1 MPGEGSIFKL
11 RDGRWRAQVSIG
23 PRTNR
28 RFVTRTVPTRAE
40 AQLAL
45 VELQDARRAGVA
57 TSRTT
62 LGDYLERWVDSARN
76 IRPST
81 RTTYRAVVTYHLQ
94 PTIGSVRLAALTP
107 SHVEEMLARL
117 EPRMSAKSLRNVHA
131 VLRRALGQ
139 AVRARLIPV
148 NVASREYVDAPR
160 VTVDE
165 PDAFTVDETRR
176 LLEAAAGDRY
186 EALFVTALG
195 TGLRQGELLGL
206 AWQDLDLGAT
216 LPAGASGLEPAWKP
230 RSAGARDEVGRL
242 TDDSP
247 LRPHLRV
254 RYELVRRDGRYY
266 REEPKTD
273 RSRRTVPLSPAVV
286 AALHA
291 HRQRTIDEGFV
302 PTATGPVFTN
312 RSGGP
317 LNGSWLTHHHYALLE
332 RAGVRRLPFKN
343 LRTTFASRLFE
354 AGVSDL
360 EIAQLMGHTRT
371 HTTKRHYIA
380 LGDRHASALEAIEEM
395 VG

>member
-1 MPGEGSIFKL
+1 MPGEGSIFRLK
-11 RDGRWRAQVSIG
+11 DGRWRAQVSIG

-28 RFVTRTVPTRAE
+28 RFVTRTVPTRGE
-40 AQLAL
+40 ALAAL
-45 VELQDARRAGVA
+45 DELKADRRAGVVR
-57 TSRTT
+57 SRTT

-81 RTTYRAVVTYHLQ
+81 RDGYRAVVTYHLA
-94 PTIGSVRLAALTP
+94 PTIGSIRLSELRPT
-107 SHVEEMLARL
+107 HIEEMLGVL
-117 EPRMSAKSLRNVHA
+117 ERRMSPKSLRNVHA

-139 AVRARLIPV
+139 AVRSRLIPV
-148 NVASREYVDAPR
+148 NYAGREYVDAPR

-165 PDAFTVDETRR
+165 PDALSGEEVTR
-176 LLEAAAGDRY
+176 LLEAVRGDRL
-186 EALFVTALG
+186 EALFVLAVG

-206 AWQDLDLGAT
+206 AWQDVELDA
-216 LPAGASGLEPAWKP
+216 
-230 RSAGARDEVGRL
+230 GRL
-242 TDDSP
+242 Q
-247 LRPHLRV
+247 V
-254 RYELVRRDGRYY
+254 RYELARVDGVYRRV
-266 REEPKTD
+266 EPKTD
-273 RSRRTVPLSPAVV
+273 RSRRSVPLAPGVV
-286 AALHA
+286 DALRA

-312 RSGGP
+312 LQGGP
-317 LNGSWLTHHHYALLE
+317 LNGSWLTHHHYDALE
-332 RAGVRRLPFKN
+332 RAGIRRLPFKN

-380 LGDRHASALEAIEEM
+380 LAGRHASALEAIERM